1 MVVALLVGAVKYVAM
16 YVIAHKYRT
25 ELGSLSM
32 LFWCQ
37 IFTMAFVVPWSIA
50 DGELHNLV
58 SVASIKTQLWVF
70 SAAGLGG
77 VRFLS
82 QILAL
87 GMMSPTSLSVVNVGA
102 HLLVASIVL
111 LAGIQ
116 TLPGKAGSLGM
127 LISGLTVAVI
137 GAHSHRTRLLRYDG
151 PRTTRTPHAHHTHT
165 PRTLHLTS
173 HHRIRRL
180 RRPRVVFL
188 PLDPA
193 RQGDG
198 RATKSRA
205 ELPRAHRRPLSSL
218 EATTAGGRRRR
229 RGGWWRV
236 RRRRGRRRR
245 RRRVARW
252 GRRRQAERIPARL
265 LPSYD
270 ALLVLIHK
278 RSAILMFRRFLGR
291 TYLVILL
298 YNKRCSKARTPGGF
312 GNPRQ
317 YTTIQTQYQV
327 YTGYK
332 AYAPT
337 RPHRGHGAARLLRAT
352 SGRRPRAESPEGY
365 RWAPGR
371 SCPLT

>member
-151 PRTTRTPHAHHTHT
+151 PRTPHAHRTHT
-165 PRTLHLTS
+165 TRTLHAHSTS
-173 HHRIRRL
+173 PLIIASVVSAGLAWYSYLSIRLGKAMGVPQKAEQNCPERIAALFHRWRRRL
-180 RRPRVVFL
+180 QEGGDADAAGGGASGGGAADGGGDGESPGGDGAAKRRGFPRVFS
-188 PLDPA
+188 
-193 RQGDG
+193 
-198 RATKSRA
+198 RATT
-205 ELPRAHRRPLSSL
+205 LSS
-218 EATTAGGRRRR
+218 
-229 RGGWWRV
+229 
-236 RRRRGRRRR
+236 
-245 RRRVARW
+245 
-252 GRRRQAERIPARL
+252 
-265 LPSYD
+265 Y
-270 ALLVLIHK
+270 
-278 RSAILMFRRFLGR
+278 
-291 TYLVILL
+291 
-298 YNKRCSKARTPGGF
+298 
-312 GNPRQ
+312 
-317 YTTIQTQYQV
+317 
-327 YTGYK
+327 
-332 AYAPT
+332 
-337 RPHRGHGAARLLRAT
+337 
-352 SGRRPRAESPEGY
+352 
-365 RWAPGR
+365 
-371 SCPLT
+371 

>member
-16 YVIAHKYRT
+16 YVIAHKYRS

-165 PRTLHLTS
+165 PPHLSSSHPSSPQASRGIPTSRSGSARRWACHKKPSRTAPS
-173 HHRIRRL
+173 ASPPSSIAGGDDCRRAATPTRRVVARPAAARPTAAATASRPVGTAPPSGEDSRASSPEL
-180 RRPRVVFL
+180 RRSPRT
-188 PLDPA
+188 DPQA
-193 RQGDG
+193 QRDFDVP
-198 RATKSRA
+198 S
-205 ELPRAHRRPLSSL
+205 LPR
-218 EATTAGGRRRR
+218 
-229 RGGWWRV
+229 
-236 RRRRGRRRR
+236 
-245 RRRVARW
+245 
-252 GRRRQAERIPARL
+252 
-265 LPSYD
+265 SYLFSHI
-270 ALLVLIHK
+270 AV
-278 RSAILMFRRFLGR
+278 
-291 TYLVILL
+291 
-298 YNKRCSKARTPGGF
+298 
-312 GNPRQ
+312 
-317 YTTIQTQYQV
+317 
-327 YTGYK
+327 
-332 AYAPT
+332 
-337 RPHRGHGAARLLRAT
+337 
-352 SGRRPRAESPEGY
+352 
-365 RWAPGR
+365 
-371 SCPLT
+371 